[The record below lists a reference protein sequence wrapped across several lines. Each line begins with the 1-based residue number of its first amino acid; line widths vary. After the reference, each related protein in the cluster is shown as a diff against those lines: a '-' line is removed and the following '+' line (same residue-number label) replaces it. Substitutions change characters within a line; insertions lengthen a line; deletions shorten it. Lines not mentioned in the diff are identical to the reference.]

1 MNHNYLNYLAK
12 LILFSALEEGLFL
25 IAILNYETE

>member
-12 LILFSALEEGLFL
+12 LILFSALDEGLL
-25 IAILNYETE
+25 LTATLNNEE

>member
-12 LILFSALEEGLFL
+12 LILFSALDEGLFL
-25 IAILNYETE
+25 TATLMKQ